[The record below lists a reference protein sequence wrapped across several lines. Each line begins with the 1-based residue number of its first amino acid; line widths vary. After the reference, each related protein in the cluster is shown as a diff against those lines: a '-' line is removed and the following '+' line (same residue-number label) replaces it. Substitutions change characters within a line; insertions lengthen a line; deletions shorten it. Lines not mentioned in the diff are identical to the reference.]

1 MRAQLTADRMAPAV
15 GAGECARLFQH
26 ARALARH
33 MAIRRQRRDAA
44 ARFERGVHPRRRKGA
59 GDSFW
64 QYRPFESGEPARLV
78 DWRRS
83 ARSDRLYVREHEW
96 ETNRV
101 LWLWVDR
108 SPAMRFASRPELP
121 TKENRALVMAF
132 TAAWLAW
139 ESGERVGWLDGSPR
153 TAVTRSAARRL
164 LAAACRPPT
173 CDPRTLAR
181 TTLPPATRL
190 LAIGDG
196 LWSIERLADCL
207 DHWRGRALRAMVVT
221 LRDPAEERFP
231 YAGRLL
237 LETADDE
244 TGVRL
249 LIEDGEA
256 AATAIDRQLAAH
268 HETVAALLAGAGVP
282 HLRLS
287 TASGEEASAALLAG
301 LLPW

>member
-1 MRAQLTADRMAPAV
+1 MCAQLTADRMAPAV
-15 GAGECARLFQH
+15 DDGECARLFQH
-26 ARALARH
+26 ARALARR
-33 MAIRRQRRDAA
+33 MVVRGRRRDAA

-101 LWLWVDR
+101 LWLCVDR
-108 SPAMRFASRPELP
+108 SPAMRFASRPGLP
-121 TKENRALVMAF
+121 TKESRALLMAF

-139 ESGERVGWLDGSPR
+139 ESGERVGWLTGAR
-153 TAVTRSAARRL
+153 QTAVTQAAARRL
-164 LAAACRPPT
+164 LAAAGHAPV
-173 CDPRTLAR
+173 CDPWRLAE
-181 TTLPPATRL
+181 TALPPATRL
-190 LAIGDG
+190 LVVSDG
-196 LWSIERLADCL
+196 LWPVERLAKSL
-207 DHWRGRALRAMVVT
+207 DHWRSRALQVMVVM
-221 LRDPAEERFP
+221 LVDPAEERFP
-231 YAGRLL
+231 YPGRLL
-237 LETADDE
+237 LEAFGE
-244 TGVRL
+244 VQEIRL

-256 AATAIDRQLAAH
+256 AAAAIDRQLAAH
-268 HETVAALLAGAGVP
+268 HETISALLAGAGVP

-301 LLPW
+301 LLPC

>member
-1 MRAQLTADRMAPAV
+1 
-15 GAGECARLFQH
+15 
-26 ARALARH
+26 

-44 ARFERGVHPRRRKGA
+44 ARFDRGVHPRRRKGT

-96 ETNRV
+96 ETNRA

-108 SPAMRFASRPELP
+108 SPAMRFASRPGLP
-121 TKENRALVMAF
+121 TKENRALLLAF

-139 ESGERVGWLDGSPR
+139 ESGERVGWLAGAR
-153 TAVTRSAARRL
+153 QAAVTQSAARRL
-164 LAAACRPPT
+164 LAAACRMPAGGSQA
-173 CDPRTLAR
+173 LAQ

-190 LAIGDG
+190 LVISDG
-196 LWSIERLADCL
+196 LWPIARLADCV
-207 DHWRGRALRAMVVT
+207 DHWRSRALRTMVIT
-221 LRDPAEERFP
+221 LADPAEERFP

-237 LETADDE
+237 LEAGGEE
-244 TGVRL
+244 TDIRL
-249 LIEDGEA
+249 LVEDGA
-256 AATAIDRQLAAH
+256 AAAAAFDRQLAAH
-268 HETVAALLAGAGVP
+268 HATIAALLARAGIP
-282 HLRLS
+282 HLTLS
-287 TASGEEASAALLAG
+287 TAKGEEASAALLAG